1 MPNPAPSSARTPSG
15 DVPTHKPYVP
25 DDKIIPEFT
34 WSAVLV
40 GAVLGIVFG
49 ASSLYLVLKVGMTI
63 SASIPVAVL
72 SITLF
77 RVFSR
82 VFGIRRATILENN
95 IVQTTGSAGESI
107 AFGVGITMPAV
118 MILGFEMEI
127 TRVMVVSI
135 LGGVLGILMM
145 IPLRRAFIVKQH
157 GTLKYP
163 EGTACADVLVI
174 GETGGSTA
182 KTVFIGFGLAF
193 VHKFLMAGMRLWK
206 DIVSKPLD
214 WFSGATPA
222 IEATPELLGV
232 GYIIGTRVACI
243 MVAGGILA
251 YLVLVPAIK
260 FFGEGLTAPLYPAT
274 ALISTMDSDA
284 IRSNYIVYIGAGAVA
299 TGGIIG
305 LCRAMPL
312 IYSSLRSGLRDMKNA
327 IRTGG
332 ALARRTDR
340 DMPMWVVFVGSIL
353 LVAAIWVFL
362 GADPQAGGSF
372 TWAALMNW
380 TNLVAAVLIV
390 LFGFLFVTVSSRLTG
405 EIGSSSNPISGMTV
419 ATLLLTCLIFLLLG
433 WTNPQNRLIALS
445 VAAVVCIASS
455 NGGTTSQDLK
465 TGYLVGA
472 TPKYQQLSIVVGAV
486 SSALV
491 IGVILLMLNQAGTIY
506 STKNLPLPASPLD
519 IAKIQEHAKQ
529 EQAPDD
535 KNLYYVWHA
544 LEGNPQRV
552 PPGKYLVDDQGQI
565 RYLVDPGISGRLT
578 RRDDGT
584 DVEKYN
590 PPQAQLFAVITD
602 GILSQKL
609 PWVLVLL
616 GVAISLFMELC
627 GISSLPFAV
636 GVYLPLSTS
645 TPIFAGGLIR
655 YIVDGFTRRKR
666 SDTTSQLESEMS
678 SGVLFSTGYIAG
690 GTIAGVL
697 IACLVFSPTSM
708 QNTLRKWQYRH
719 VPISAEADFPNQ
731 CLALAKSELGE
742 KASEKDL
749 YHLASEIYDLNTQ
762 LPPQYVSL
770 RKGMTLNLPGDKP
783 AEVEADMTLGE
794 FAKNVLGTPDKAASL
809 LDLNSDRLRPPQ
821 GLPAGVEVRLPQQ
834 NIPSLIAFAALALI
848 LMTVGFGWIF
858 KSTSVKENT

>member
-1 MPNPAPSSARTPSG
+1 
-15 DVPTHKPYVP
+15 
-25 DDKIIPEFT
+25 
-34 WSAVLV
+34 
-40 GAVLGIVFG
+40 
-49 ASSLYLVLKVGMTI
+49 
-63 SASIPVAVL
+63 
-72 SITLF
+72 
-77 RVFSR
+77 
-82 VFGIRRATILENN
+82 
-95 IVQTTGSAGESI
+95 
-107 AFGVGITMPAV
+107 
-118 MILGFEMEI
+118 
-127 TRVMVVSI
+127 
-135 LGGVLGILMM
+135 
-145 IPLRRAFIVKQH
+145 
-157 GTLKYP
+157 
-163 EGTACADVLVI
+163 
-174 GETGGSTA
+174 
-182 KTVFIGFGLAF
+182 
-193 VHKFLMAGMRLWK
+193 
-206 DIVSKPLD
+206 
-214 WFSGATPA
+214 
-222 IEATPELLGV
+222 
-232 GYIIGTRVACI
+232 
-243 MVAGGILA
+243 
-251 YLVLVPAIK
+251 
-260 FFGEGLTAPLYPAT
+260 
-274 ALISTMDSDA
+274 
-284 IRSNYIVYIGAGAVA
+284 
-299 TGGIIG
+299 
-305 LCRAMPL
+305 
-312 IYSSLRSGLRDMKNA
+312 
-327 IRTGG
+327 
-332 ALARRTDR
+332 
-340 DMPMWVVFVGSIL
+340 
-353 LVAAIWVFL
+353 
-362 GADPQAGGSF
+362 
-372 TWAALMNW
+372 
-380 TNLVAAVLIV
+380 
-390 LFGFLFVTVSSRLTG
+390 
-405 EIGSSSNPISGMTV
+405 V